1 MLFGTYK
8 EDEAYLWKKFQA
20 PEFDPA
26 TGIDK
31 DTAAKEVVRFAELEA
46 PVPVIKAR
54 GFEFLA
60 ENLQIEVDPHDFF
73 PAFGCWVRLPRV
85 IGKLLDRH
93 GEIMVEKGRI
103 GQQKKELCSLLNSS
117 GASNIWADYDHSVPE
132 WDLVFSLGFPGLLR
146 NAMEWREKHRA
157 AGTLDE
163 AKDAYFEG
171 IRISYE
177 AILMMLERFI
187 ERAKV
192 HHNERCDFVAA
203 SLQRLHDGPP
213 QNFFDA
219 LQLIYL
225 YFMFSE
231 HMDHMQVRSL
241 GNLDWRLTPFYDR
254 DLENGTF
261 IDAQM
266 REMFD
271 HFFMQWGSI
280 NNYWGQPVYLGGTK
294 ADGTTQINHLTHFI
308 LDEAAKLHLP
318 TPKIQIK
325 IAKNTPD
332 EFIDKVLALIRDQ
345 HQSIVLVG
353 EEGIR
358 HILTSHGLTEE
369 DARTCDIRGCYEVT
383 SRGRVH
389 TNTTSCGHLN
399 MLKPFELIFNGGID
413 KQTGKPLGVPVP
425 ALDALE
431 TFDDFYRLY
440 LRELYW
446 IIDANIEV
454 VNEYEASLDQFNS
467 ANVFSAT
474 IPNSLRT
481 GRDAFAAGCDLN
493 LSSLLTTGFG
503 SAIDALSV
511 VEELIYRKRE
521 ITLAEMAAALN
532 ADWKGHEALHRK
544 ILAFKDRYGNGIP
557 RVDRFAQML
566 SRTIGNYVNGR
577 PNSRG
582 GEWQASV
589 HCAKQFVIEGAKT
602 GATPDG
608 RFAGEEMSK
617 NASPRMGSDVN
628 GVTALIR
635 SALAVD
641 AASFPGDFPLDV
653 MMHPGT
659 VKGADGLA
667 AWRKLI
673 RVYFAGNGVAI
684 HFNIFDAAELKD
696 AQLHPE
702 KYQGLQVR
710 VCGWNVHFTEMA
722 KSEQDMYIR
731 RAESICE

>member
-1 MLFGTYK
+1 MIFGTYK
-8 EDEAYLWKKFQA
+8 QDEEYLWNKFRA

-26 TGIDK
+26 TGLDK
-31 DTAAKEVVRFAELEA
+31 DTAAQEVVRFARLDA

-73 PAFGCWVRLPRV
+73 PAFACWKRIPRP
-85 IGKLLDRH
+85 IDPLL
-93 GEIMVEKGRI
+93 
-103 GQQKKELCSLLNSS
+103 KELRSRIPFNKQKLWDLLNKS
-117 GASNIWADYDHSVPE
+117 GASNIWIDFDHSVPE
-132 WDLVFSLGFPGLLR
+132 WDQVFTLGFPGLLR

-157 AGTLDE
+157 AGTLDAE
-163 AKDAYFEG
+163 KDAYFEG
-171 IRISYE
+171 IRITYE
-177 AILMMLERFI
+177 AILRMIGRFI

-192 HHNERCDFVAA
+192 HQNERCDFVAA

-241 GNLDWRLTPFYDR
+241 GNLDRMLTPFYDR
-254 DLENGTF
+254 DLKNGTF
-261 IDAQM
+261 TDAQM

-280 NNYWGQPVYLGGTK
+280 DNYWGQPVYLGGTE
-294 ADGTTQINHLTHFI
+294 ADGSTQINHLTHFI

-332 EFIDKVLALIRDQ
+332 DFIDKVLALIRDR

-358 HILTSHGLTEE
+358 HIMTSHGLTEE
-369 DARTCDIRGCYEVT
+369 DARTCFISGCYEFGC
-383 SRGRVH
+383 RGKTHSNGTGV
-389 TNTTSCGHLN
+389 GHINL
-399 MLKPFELIFNGGID
+399 LKPFELIFNGGTD
-413 KQTGKPLGVPVP
+413 RQTGEKVGVSVPPLSE
-425 ALDALE
+425 LK

-440 LRELYW
+440 IQELFW

-454 VNEYEASLDQFNS
+454 ANDFEAHLNRINPS
-467 ANVFSAT
+467 NVFSAT

-481 GRDAFAAGCDLN
+481 GRDAFFNGSDHN
-493 LSSLLTTGFG
+493 TSDLLTTGFG

-511 VEELIYRKRE
+511 VEELVYGKKE
-521 ITLAEMAAALN
+521 ITLEELAAALN
-532 ADWKGHEALHRK
+532 ADWKGFETLHRK
-544 ILAFKDRYGNGIP
+544 ICKFKERYGNGIP
-557 RVDRFAQML
+557 HVDRFAQML
-566 SRTIGNYVNGR
+566 SRTIGNHVNGR

-582 GEWQASV
+582 GEWRSSV
-589 HCAKQFVIEGAKT
+589 HCAKQFIIEGAKT

-608 RFAGEEMSK
+608 RHAGEEMSK
-617 NASPRMGSDVN
+617 NASPRMGSDIS

-653 MMHPGT
+653 MMHPSS

-667 AWRKLI
+667 AWRRLV
-673 RVYFAGNGVAI
+673 RVFFAGNGAAV
-684 HFNIFDAAELKD
+684 HFNIFDASELKD
-696 AQLHPE
+696 AQEHPE
-702 KYQGLQVR
+702 KYQGLQIR
-710 VCGWNVHFTEMA
+710 VCGWNVRFTEMA

-731 RAESICE
+731 RAESIAE

>member
-73 PAFGCWVRLPRV
+73 PAFGCWVRTPRP
-85 IGKLLDRH
+85 IDP
-93 GEIMVEKGRI
+93 
-103 GQQKKELCSLLNSS
+103 LLNELRRRIPFKQQELWNLLNQS
-117 GASNIWADYDHSVPE
+117 GASNIWIDFDHSVPE
-132 WDLVFSLGFPGLLR
+132 WDQVFTLGFPGLLR
-146 NAMEWREKHRA
+146 NAMDWREKHRA
-157 AGTLDE
+157 AGTLD
-163 AKDAYFEG
+163 AGKDAYFEG
-171 IRISYE
+171 IRITYE
-177 AILMMLERFI
+177 AILRMIERFI

-192 HHNERCDFVAA
+192 HRNERCDFVAA

-231 HMDHMQVRSL
+231 HMDHLQVRSL
-241 GNLDWRLTPFYDR
+241 GNLDRMLTPFYDR
-254 DLENGTF
+254 DLKNGTF
-261 IDAQM
+261 TDEQM

-280 NNYWGQPVYLGGTK
+280 DNYWGQPVYLGGTK

-332 EFIDKVLALIRDQ
+332 DFIDKVLALIRDQ

-369 DARTCDIRGCYEVT
+369 DARTCDIRGCYEFAT
-383 SRGRVH
+383 RGRVH
-389 TNTTSCGHLN
+389 SNGTGVGHLN

-413 KQTGKPLGVPVP
+413 KQSGKPVGVSVP
-425 ALDALE
+425 PLDELK

-440 LRELYW
+440 IAELRW
-446 IIDANIEV
+446 IIDANIKV
-454 VNEYEASLDQFNS
+454 VDDFEAYLDRINPS
-467 ANVFSAT
+467 NVFSAT

-481 GRDAFAAGCDLN
+481 GRDAFFNGCDRN
-493 LSSLLTTGFG
+493 NSSLLTTGFG

-511 VEELIYRKRE
+511 MEELVYRKRE
-521 ITLAEMAAALN
+521 ISLEELAAALN
-532 ADWKGHEALHRK
+532 ANWDGFETLHRK
-544 ILAFKDRYGNGIP
+544 ICKFDDRYGNGVP

-566 SRTIGNYVNGR
+566 SRMIGNYVNGR

-582 GEWQASV
+582 GGWSSSA
-589 HCAKQFVIEGAKT
+589 HCAKQFIHEGART

-617 NASPRMGSDVN
+617 NASPRMGSDTN

-635 SALAVD
+635 SVLSVD

-653 MMHPGT
+653 MMHPSS

-667 AWRKLI
+667 AWRRLV
-673 RVYFAGNGVAI
+673 RVFFAGNGAAV
-684 HFNIFDAAELKD
+684 HFNIFDAEELKD
-696 AQLHPE
+696 AQKNPE
-702 KYQGLQVR
+702 KYKGLQIR
-710 VCGWNVHFTEMA
+710 VCGWNVRFTEMA

-731 RAESICE
+731 RAESITE